1 MMNYYDTPTVK
12 NADVIDKT
20 QNVTGNGTNV
30 IDKVTNVIVNVTDKS
45 DYVIDDNTDVADKTR
60 GERILD
66 IMRHDK
72 RVSVRQLSKMLGV
85 TTRTIFREI
94 DGLKADGKIA
104 RIGNIKSGTWEV
116 LE

>member
-30 IDKVTNVIVNVTDKS
+30 IDKVINVIVNVTS
-45 DYVIDDNTDVADKTR
+45 DYVIDDNTDVKDKTR
-60 GERILD
+60 RERILD

-72 RVSVRQLSKMLGV
+72 RVSVKQLSKMLGV

-94 DGLKADGKIA
+94 DELNANGKIT
-104 RIGNIKSGTWEV
+104 RVGNVKLGTWEG